1 MKLLAGCVL
10 SGLLLLTAGCKPDAA
25 VKRGA
30 VVDEPTPKTQ
40 PTPVVVEPKTNQQP
54 PLIKVQ

>member
-1 MKLLAGCVL
+1 MKALACTLLC
-10 SGLLLLTAGCKPDAA
+10 GLLLLTSGCKPDAA

-40 PTPVVVEPKTNQQP
+40 PTPVVDKPMVDKPQP
-54 PLIKVQ
+54 LKKVN